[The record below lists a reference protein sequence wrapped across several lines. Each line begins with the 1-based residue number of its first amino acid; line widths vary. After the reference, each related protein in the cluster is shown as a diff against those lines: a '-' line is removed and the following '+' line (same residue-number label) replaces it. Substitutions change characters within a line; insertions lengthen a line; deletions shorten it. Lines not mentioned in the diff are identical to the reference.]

1 MEMLRKTGLVIFEYE
16 GSRDVMAPAG
26 SCAAAETWGQTGAA
40 SGLKGRLRNQSIEK
54 KMSATSLWAAAVIL
68 RNTWRPSMNFT
79 EAEPHQ
85 HPSKEEG

>member
-54 KMSATSLWAAAVIL
+54 NVGHIFAGSRRHLAEYLAAVNEFY
-68 RNTWRPSMNFT
+68 RS
-79 EAEPHQ
+79 
-85 HPSKEEG
+85 